1 MKRVRFYISDIN
13 NRNNRVE
20 DIFEYPDGTPH
31 KQIDTDF
38 EKWRDRFIDMDWRII
53 DDEE

>member
-1 MKRVRFYISDIN
+1 MKKVRFYISDV
-13 NRNNRVE
+13 NNRVE
-20 DIFEYPDGTPH
+20 DIFEYPDGTTH

-38 EKWRDRFIDMDWRII
+38 EEWRDSFIDTGWHFI